1 MPPIEYINEEG
12 YRLDGRKCNEYRL
25 IKINMGNQ
33 NIFTDADGFAFYEIG
48 NTKILSYIQGPTE
61 LKKSDDKCSIKC
73 DVFLSPFNVYDKRK
87 KKTKDN
93 ITNEISAYIRN
104 ICENIILL
112 DLYKNSEINIFLYII
127 ERDGGIKHAAI
138 NTCILAL
145 IDAGIAIKYFIS
157 ACSVLYLQN
166 QIIVD
171 GNQLEINSGS
181 PELTMVIELNTHKII
196 LLEFDAEVPIDIFE
210 SMVQTC
216 VDSCINIGEVMKLTV
231 KENAIGLLCLNN
243 LLAN

>member
-1 MPPIEYINEEG
+1 MPLVEYVNEEG
-12 YRLDGRKCNEYRL
+12 YRIDGRKEDECRL
-25 IKINMGNQ
+25 IKISVGNE
-33 NIFTDADGFAFYEIG
+33 NIFTDADGFAFYELG
-48 NTKILSYIQGPTE
+48 NTKLLSYIQGPTE
-61 LKKSDDKCSIKC
+61 LKKSEEKCSIKC
-73 DVFLSPFNVYDKRK
+73 E
-87 KKTKDN
+87 TKDSV
-93 ITNEISAYIRN
+93 TNEISAYIRN

-127 ERDGGIKHAAI
+127 ERDGGVKHAAI

-166 QIIVD
+166 RILVD
-171 GNQLEINSGS
+171 GNQLEINSGA

-210 SMVQTC
+210 AMVRTC
-216 VDSCINIGEVMKLTV
+216 MDCCVNLGNVMKLTV
-231 KENAIGLLCLNN
+231 KENAIKLLCLNN
-243 LLAN
+243 MLNA

>member
-1 MPPIEYINEEG
+1 MPLLEYINEEG
-12 YRLDGRKCNEYRL
+12 YRLDGRKANECRL
-25 IKINMGNQ
+25 VKINLGNE

-48 NTKILSYIQGPTE
+48 NTKILSYVQGPTE
-61 LKKSDDKCSIKC
+61 LKKSDEKCSVKC
-73 DVFLSPFNVYDKRK
+73 EVFLSPFNVYEKKK

-93 ITNEISAYIRN
+93 LTYEISAYIRN

-127 ERDGGIKHAAI
+127 ERDGGVKQASI

-166 QIIVD
+166 HIIVD
-171 GNQLEINSGS
+171 ANQLENNSGS
-181 PELTMVIELNTHKII
+181 PELTLVIELNTHKII

-210 SMVQTC
+210 SMVRTC
-216 VDSCINIGEVMKLTV
+216 IDCCINLGNVMKLTV
-231 KENAIGLLCLNN
+231 KENAIKLLCLNN
-243 LLAN
+243 LLNT